1 MPWSKCACA
10 PAISSFSSARSA
22 NRAFISQSRSAT
34 RSIRKRI
41 SSMSLLLANVLST
54 LMALASLGAL
64 IVVGRKANETIKLGK
79 VLALRVAAAS
89 NGLERAVKAIQ
100 SERTDL
106 TDENNKLGA
115 RLAETQ
121 RVRREMEEAI
131 EELNRLRKA
140 LTRDIRHAR
149 NVADSARSEDRIA
162 TATEQAL
169 PKEKNALPVFVR
181 RAVRKATVNLAGQAC
196 ARTIRKTTC
205 SRN

>member
-1 MPWSKCACA
+1 
-10 PAISSFSSARSA
+10 
-22 NRAFISQSRSAT
+22 
-34 RSIRKRI
+34 
-41 SSMSLLLANVLST
+41 MSLLLANVLST

-79 VLALRVAAAS
+79 VLALRIAAAS

-100 SERTDL
+100 SERADL
-106 TDENNKLGA
+106 GTALADENTKLEA

-131 EELNRLRKA
+131 EELTRLRKA

-149 NVADSARSEDRIA
+149 NVADSARTEDRIA
-162 TATEQAL
+162 TATEQSL

-181 RAVRKATVNLAGQAC
+181 RAVRKATVDLAGQA
-196 ARTIRKTTC
+196 
-205 SRN
+205 

>member
-1 MPWSKCACA
+1 
-10 PAISSFSSARSA
+10 
-22 NRAFISQSRSAT
+22 
-34 RSIRKRI
+34 
-41 SSMSLLLANVLST
+41 MSLLLANVLST
-54 LMALASLGAL
+54 LMALASLAAL

-79 VLALRVAAAS
+79 LLALRVAAAS

-106 TDENNKLGA
+106 TDENNKLQA

-149 NVADSARSEDRIA
+149 NVADSSPRTEDKIA
-162 TATEQAL
+162 TATEQSL

-181 RAVRKATVNLAGQAC
+181 RAVRKATVELAGQA
-196 ARTIRKTTC
+196 
-205 SRN
+205 

>member
-1 MPWSKCACA
+1 
-10 PAISSFSSARSA
+10 
-22 NRAFISQSRSAT
+22 
-34 RSIRKRI
+34 
-41 SSMSLLLANVLST
+41 MSLLLANVLST
-54 LMALASLGAL
+54 LMALASLAAL

-106 TDENNKLGA
+106 TDENSKLEA

-149 NVADSARSEDRIA
+149 NVADSARRSEDKIA
-162 TATEQAL
+162 TATEQSL

-181 RAVRKATVNLAGQAC
+181 RAVKKATVEIAGQA
-196 ARTIRKTTC
+196 
-205 SRN
+205 

>member
-1 MPWSKCACA
+1 
-10 PAISSFSSARSA
+10 
-22 NRAFISQSRSAT
+22 
-34 RSIRKRI
+34 
-41 SSMSLLLANVLST
+41 MSLLLANILST

-106 TDENNKLGA
+106 VDENVKLEA
-115 RLAETQ
+115 RLGETQ

-140 LTRDIRHAR
+140 LSRDMRQADTLAR
-149 NVADSARSEDRIA
+149 SVADSAGRNREPA
-162 TATEQAL
+162 VEQ
-169 PKEKNALPVFVR
+169 KEKNALPVFVH
-181 RAVRKATVNLAGQAC
+181 RAVRKATVEIAGQA
-196 ARTIRKTTC
+196 
-205 SRN
+205 

>member
-1 MPWSKCACA
+1 
-10 PAISSFSSARSA
+10 
-22 NRAFISQSRSAT
+22 
-34 RSIRKRI
+34 
-41 SSMSLLLANVLST
+41 MSLLLANVLST

-79 VLALRVAAAS
+79 VLALRIAAAS

-100 SERTDL
+100 SERADL
-106 TDENNKLGA
+106 GTALADENTKLEA

-131 EELNRLRKA
+131 EELTRLRKA
-140 LTRDIRHAR
+140 LTRDIRQAR

-162 TATEQAL
+162 TATEQSL

-181 RAVRKATVNLAGQAC
+181 RAVRKATVDLAGQA
-196 ARTIRKTTC
+196 
-205 SRN
+205 

>member
-1 MPWSKCACA
+1 MGL
-10 PAISSFSSARSA
+10 AR
-22 NRAFISQSRSAT
+22 RPT
-34 RSIRKRI
+34 
-41 SSMSLLLANVLST
+41 
-54 LMALASLGAL
+54 
-64 IVVGRKANETIKLGK
+64 ETIKLGK
-79 VLALRVAAAS
+79 LLALRVAAAS

-106 TDENNKLGA
+106 TDENNKLEA

-149 NVADSARSEDRIA
+149 NVADSSPRTEDKIA
-162 TATEQAL
+162 TATEQSL

-181 RAVRKATVNLAGQAC
+181 RAVRKATVELAGQA
-196 ARTIRKTTC
+196 
-205 SRN
+205 

>member
-1 MPWSKCACA
+1 
-10 PAISSFSSARSA
+10 
-22 NRAFISQSRSAT
+22 
-34 RSIRKRI
+34 
-41 SSMSLLLANVLST
+41 MSLLLANVLST
-54 LMALASLGAL
+54 LMALASLAAL

-106 TDENNKLGA
+106 TDESNKLEA

-149 NVADSARSEDRIA
+149 NVADSTPRAQEKIA
-162 TATEQAL
+162 TATEQSL

-181 RAVRKATVNLAGQAC
+181 RAVKKATVEIAGQA
-196 ARTIRKTTC
+196 
-205 SRN
+205 

>member
-1 MPWSKCACA
+1 M
-10 PAISSFSSARSA
+10 
-22 NRAFISQSRSAT
+22 
-34 RSIRKRI
+34 
-41 SSMSLLLANVLST
+41 LST
-54 LMALASLGAL
+54 LMALASLAAL

-79 VLALRVAAAS
+79 LLALRVAAAS

-106 TDENNKLGA
+106 TDENNKLEA

-149 NVADSARSEDRIA
+149 NVADSSPRTEDKIA
-162 TATEQAL
+162 TATEQSL

-181 RAVRKATVNLAGQAC
+181 RAVRKATVELAGQA
-196 ARTIRKTTC
+196 
-205 SRN
+205 

>member
-1 MPWSKCACA
+1 
-10 PAISSFSSARSA
+10 
-22 NRAFISQSRSAT
+22 
-34 RSIRKRI
+34 
-41 SSMSLLLANVLST
+41 MSLLLANVLST
-54 LMALASLGAL
+54 LMALASLAAL

-79 VLALRVAAAS
+79 LLALRDAAAS

-106 TDENNKLGA
+106 TDENNKLEA

-140 LTRDIRHAR
+140 LTRDIHHAR
-149 NVADSARSEDRIA
+149 NVADSSPRTEDKIA
-162 TATEQAL
+162 TATEQSL

-181 RAVRKATVNLAGQAC
+181 RAVRKATVELSGQA
-196 ARTIRKTTC
+196 
-205 SRN
+205 

>member
-1 MPWSKCACA
+1 
-10 PAISSFSSARSA
+10 
-22 NRAFISQSRSAT
+22 
-34 RSIRKRI
+34 
-41 SSMSLLLANVLST
+41 MSLLLANVLST
-54 LMALASLGAL
+54 LMALASLAAL

-106 TDENNKLGA
+106 TDENTKLEA

-149 NVADSARSEDRIA
+149 NVADSTRRAEDKIA
-162 TATEQAL
+162 TATEQSL
-169 PKEKNALPVFVR
+169 PKQKNALPVFVR
-181 RAVRKATVNLAGQAC
+181 RAVRKATVDLAGQA
-196 ARTIRKTTC
+196 
-205 SRN
+205 

>member
-1 MPWSKCACA
+1 
-10 PAISSFSSARSA
+10 
-22 NRAFISQSRSAT
+22 
-34 RSIRKRI
+34 
-41 SSMSLLLANVLST
+41 MSLLLANVLST
-54 LMALASLGAL
+54 LMALASLAAL

-79 VLALRVAAAS
+79 LLALRVAAAS

-100 SERTDL
+100 SERTEL
-106 TDENNKLGA
+106 GTALADENNKLEA

-149 NVADSARSEDRIA
+149 NVADSMPRVQEKIA
-162 TATEQAL
+162 TATEQSL

-181 RAVRKATVNLAGQAC
+181 RAVRKATVELAGQA
-196 ARTIRKTTC
+196 
-205 SRN
+205 

>member
-1 MPWSKCACA
+1 
-10 PAISSFSSARSA
+10 
-22 NRAFISQSRSAT
+22 
-34 RSIRKRI
+34 
-41 SSMSLLLANVLST
+41 MSLLLANVLST
-54 LMALASLGAL
+54 LMALASLAAL

-79 VLALRVAAAS
+79 LLALRVAAAT

-106 TDENNKLGA
+106 GTALADENTRLEA

-149 NVADSARSEDRIA
+149 NVADSARRTDDR
-162 TATEQAL
+162 TAAAEQSL

-181 RAVRKATVNLAGQAC
+181 RTVRKATVELAGQA
-196 ARTIRKTTC
+196 
-205 SRN
+205 

>member
-1 MPWSKCACA
+1 
-10 PAISSFSSARSA
+10 
-22 NRAFISQSRSAT
+22 
-34 RSIRKRI
+34 
-41 SSMSLLLANVLST
+41 MSLLLANVLST
-54 LMALASLGAL
+54 MMALASLAAL

-106 TDENNKLGA
+106 GTALADENNKLEA

-121 RVRREMEEAI
+121 RVRREMDEAI

-149 NVADSARSEDRIA
+149 NVADSTPRAQEKTA
-162 TATEQAL
+162 TATEQSL

-181 RAVRKATVNLAGQAC
+181 RAVRKATVELAGQA
-196 ARTIRKTTC
+196 
-205 SRN
+205 

>member
-1 MPWSKCACA
+1 
-10 PAISSFSSARSA
+10 
-22 NRAFISQSRSAT
+22 
-34 RSIRKRI
+34 
-41 SSMSLLLANVLST
+41 MSLLLANVLST
-54 LMALASLGAL
+54 LMALASLAAL

-79 VLALRVAAAS
+79 LLALRVAAAS

-106 TDENNKLGA
+106 TDENNKLEA

-149 NVADSARSEDRIA
+149 NVADSSPRTEDKIA
-162 TATEQAL
+162 TATEQSL
-169 PKEKNALPVFVR
+169 PKE
-181 RAVRKATVNLAGQAC
+181 
-196 ARTIRKTTC
+196 
-205 SRN
+205 

>member
-1 MPWSKCACA
+1 
-10 PAISSFSSARSA
+10 
-22 NRAFISQSRSAT
+22 
-34 RSIRKRI
+34 
-41 SSMSLLLANVLST
+41 MSLLLANVLST
-54 LMALASLGAL
+54 LMALASLAAL

-106 TDENNKLGA
+106 VDENTKLEA

-149 NVADSARSEDRIA
+149 NVADSTRRAEDKIA
-162 TATEQAL
+162 TATEQSL
-169 PKEKNALPVFVR
+169 PKQKNALPVFVR
-181 RAVRKATVNLAGQAC
+181 RAVRKATVDLAGQA
-196 ARTIRKTTC
+196 
-205 SRN
+205 

>member
-1 MPWSKCACA
+1 
-10 PAISSFSSARSA
+10 
-22 NRAFISQSRSAT
+22 
-34 RSIRKRI
+34 
-41 SSMSLLLANVLST
+41 MSLLLANVLST

-106 TDENNKLGA
+106 TDENNKLEA

-162 TATEQAL
+162 TVTEQAL

-181 RAVRKATVNLAGQAC
+181 RAVRKATVNLAGQA
-196 ARTIRKTTC
+196 
-205 SRN
+205 

>member
-1 MPWSKCACA
+1 
-10 PAISSFSSARSA
+10 
-22 NRAFISQSRSAT
+22 
-34 RSIRKRI
+34 
-41 SSMSLLLANVLST
+41 MSLLLANILST

-106 TDENNKLGA
+106 VDENVKLEA
-115 RLAETQ
+115 RLGETQ

-140 LTRDIRHAR
+140 LTRDMREAR
-149 NVADSARSEDRIA
+149 TVADSAVRNREPVV
-162 TATEQAL
+162 EQ
-169 PKEKNALPVFVR
+169 KEKNALPVFVH
-181 RAVRKATVNLAGQAC
+181 RAVRKATVEIAGQA
-196 ARTIRKTTC
+196 
-205 SRN
+205 

>member
-1 MPWSKCACA
+1 
-10 PAISSFSSARSA
+10 
-22 NRAFISQSRSAT
+22 
-34 RSIRKRI
+34 
-41 SSMSLLLANVLST
+41 MSLLLANVLST
-54 LMALASLGAL
+54 LMALASLAAL

-79 VLALRVAAAS
+79 LLALRVAAAS

-106 TDENNKLGA
+106 TDENNKLEA

-149 NVADSARSEDRIA
+149 NVADNSPRTEDKIA
-162 TATEQAL
+162 TATEQSL

-181 RAVRKATVNLAGQAC
+181 RAVRKATVELAGQA
-196 ARTIRKTTC
+196 
-205 SRN
+205 